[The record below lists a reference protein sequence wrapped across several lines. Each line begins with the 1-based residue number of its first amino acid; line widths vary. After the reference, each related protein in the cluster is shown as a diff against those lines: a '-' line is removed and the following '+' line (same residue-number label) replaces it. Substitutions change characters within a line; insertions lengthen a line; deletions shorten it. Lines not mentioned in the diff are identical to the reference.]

1 MSVPNWKFRRKL
13 LLFTELLRK
22 VRVRLSN
29 LRHKRCFSGTE
40 LSGTASIIIPA
51 TRKEYALKVARTLC
65 EIHEF
70 GDVEI
75 IWKNKICF
83 PKLPW
88 GLSGKG
94 TYCFYDTKLLA

>member
-1 MSVPNWKFRRKL
+1 MSAPNWKFGRKL
-13 LLFTELLRK
+13 LPFTELLRK

-29 LRHKRCFSGTE
+29 LRHKRSFSGTE
-40 LSGTASIIIPA
+40 LSGSASIIIRA
-51 TRKEYALKVARTLC
+51 IRKEYALKVTRTLC

-75 IWKNKICF
+75 IWKNKNCF

-88 GLSGKG
+88 GLSGRG
-94 TYCFYDTKLLA
+94 TYCFYDKKLLA